1 MIQVK
6 QLYAHNDLRNFS
18 YLITD
23 TKTGNCWVIDPY
35 DAAPFV
41 HLIKK
46 DSLSLQGILNTHQH
60 FDHIR
65 GNAELVNYFRA
76 PILKV
81 LEASTIELDESNRL
95 RVIDSPGHTMDH
107 QVFVWEKDTKDRALF
122 AGDTL
127 FNSGVGNC
135 KNGGDP
141 EILFETVQK
150 LLTSLPDDVLLYPG
164 HDYAEKNLRFALSVE
179 PENARTREKLKETL
193 ETDAE
198 HRKAVTL
205 GEEKKYNPFFRLD
218 SGEIKKTIEQA
229 VNSERELFKTLR
241 SRRDRW

>member
-23 TKTGNCWVIDPY
+23 TATGKCWVIDPFE
-35 DAAPFV
+35 AAPFI

-65 GNAELVNYFRA
+65 GNAELLEVFQS
-76 PILKV
+76 KV
-81 LEASTIELDESNRL
+81 LSLAGATSIGLDETNQL
-95 RVIDSPGHTMDH
+95 RVIDSPGHTRDH
-107 QVFVWEKDTKDRALF
+107 QVFVWQQDSRDSALF
-122 AGDTL
+122 AGDTI

-141 EILFETVQK
+141 EILYETVES
-150 LLTSLPDDVLLYPG
+150 LLGELSDDVLLYPG
-164 HDYAEKNLRFALSVE
+164 HDYAEKNLRFALSLE
-179 PENARTREKLKETL
+179 PENAEARERLKEVL
-193 ETDAE
+193 ATDAD
-198 HRKAVTL
+198 HRITMTL
-205 GEEKKYNPFFRLD
+205 GEEKKYNPFFRLN
-218 SGEIKKTIEQA
+218 SEEIKKNVDE
-229 VNSERELFKTLR
+229 VDSSKRELFKTLR
-241 SRRDRW
+241 SLRDNW